1 MADIKKSRERRKYA
15 RFRAKPGALVVF
27 SNKNKQPGRIIDISK
42 GGLAFCYVD
51 GRDKLEESAE
61 LEIFFGEDNFCLDS
75 LPFETVFDCVLV
87 EGAPN
92 TPKNINLRSVKF
104 GKLTPKQQYQL
115 AYFIEANTKAEDS
128 EYAE

>member
-1 MADIKKSRERRKYA
+1 MADSKKTKDRRKYT

-27 SNKNKQPGRIIDISK
+27 DNKNKQPGRIIDISK

-61 LEIFFGEDNFCLDS
+61 LGIFFGEDNFSLDS
-75 LPFETVFDCVLV
+75 LPFETVFDCILV

-104 GKLTPKQQYQL
+104 GKLTSKQQYQL
-115 AYFIEANTKAEDS
+115 AYFIEANTRTEDP
-128 EYAE
+128 EYAD